1 MNYAR
6 SFYSLTLAC
15 ALTAAIASCNKTKNT
30 ETTSGEQEYQTSDI
44 EANTATAENPE
55 NTKVMVQGD
64 VKFQDTMFQFGKVEE
79 GVEVEHIFKFKNT
92 GKGIVYISQ
101 VTPGCTCT
109 VTDYTKDAI
118 APGKEGQIKATF
130 DTSGK
135 GGPGGVMNEKSID
148 VSFENSKTAN
158 FTLKFQAYVFTK
170 G

>member
-6 SFYSLTLAC
+6 SFYSLSLAC
-15 ALTAAIASCNKTKNT
+15 AFTFAIASCNKNKNT
-30 ETTSGEQEYQTSDI
+30 ANTSGEQEYQTSDI
-44 EANTATAENPE
+44 EANNATAENPE

-148 VSFENSKTAN
+148 VSFENSITAH